1 MLISISLFSTRFT
14 IETLGTGTFLQ
25 LGKYEA
31 WIGRSE
37 YVPHKRNAQG
47 LEVAAS
53 QHRGFFMKALSR
65 YFTVPNQQSVPGVWS
80 WEVYAFGLI
89 VSLDRIER
97 LSKAS
102 AIEL

>member
-1 MLISISLFSTRFT
+1 MLLSISLFSTPFT
-14 IETLGTGTFLQ
+14 IETLHKGTFFQ

-37 YVPHKRNAQG
+37 FVPHKRSVQE

-53 QHRGFFMKALSR
+53 QHRGYFKRALSR

-80 WEVYAFGLI
+80 WEMYAFGLI

-97 LSKAS
+97 VSKAS